1 MVMFVYRPEY
11 YGNEAGDQPP
21 DTAEVIIAKHR
32 NGPLDSV
39 HLKFRKEFAKF
50 VEYEPSLG
58 DYHSY
63 EDSSDE
69 PKTIIRGS
77 RMNDIEEEGPF

>member
-1 MVMFVYRPEY
+1 LLSI
-11 YGNEAGDQPP
+11 
-21 DTAEVIIAKHR
+21 EVATLESI
-32 NGPLDSV
+32 
-39 HLKFRKEFAKF
+39 HLRFRKEFAKF
-50 VEYEPSLG
+50 VEYEPSVS

-63 EDSSDE
+63 EDPSSE